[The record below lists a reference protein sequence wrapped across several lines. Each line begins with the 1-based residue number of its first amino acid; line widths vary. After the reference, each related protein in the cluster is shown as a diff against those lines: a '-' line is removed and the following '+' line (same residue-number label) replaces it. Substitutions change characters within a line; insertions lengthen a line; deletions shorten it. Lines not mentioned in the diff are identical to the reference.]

1 MTLNERQRKIILFAR
16 YNGGKIT
23 KKQATDLIGHSYYYN
38 GAHYVGEIL
47 TRLVKRQIL
56 RREKIGH
63 YIFTGVTNGVIVDTV
78 AANQTDL
85 FA

>member
-1 MTLNERQRKIILFAR
+1 MTLNERQKAIILFAQG
-16 YNGGKIT
+16 NGGKIS
-23 KKQATDLIGHSYYYN
+23 KKQAVDLIGNSYYHN

-47 TRLVKRQIL
+47 TRLVKRQVL

-63 YIFTGVTNGVIVDTV
+63 YVFTGVTNGVIVEPV